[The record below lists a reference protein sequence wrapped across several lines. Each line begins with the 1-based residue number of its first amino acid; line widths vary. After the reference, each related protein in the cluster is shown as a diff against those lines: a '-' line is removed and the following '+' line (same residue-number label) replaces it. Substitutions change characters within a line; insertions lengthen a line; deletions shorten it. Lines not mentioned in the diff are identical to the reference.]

1 MPLEMFAVQN
11 VEMFAVQSLPM
22 KLPWLETFMPCRTL
36 LSCARPCL
44 PVPWHS
50 VSVTFCLVTS
60 VCHALPWRS
69 VPVPSFSVPFHAL
82 TDPVLS
88 CPPCPDEADEASDDA
103 SVQPLPSPTSGLCP
117 AQPLASVKHSLWPLP
132 SAASVQPSLWP
143 LSSAAPGLC
152 PAQPLFYAP
161 ALPLFLGP
169 AGPSFCF
176 SPQFS
181 LYFLTHPSLSFLPQL
196 DPAQIPA
203 AHVHLHKVSSNTF
216 IKYLQTRLHLQ
227 KPYPYHALPCP
238 CLDSHLI
245 WAANQKSLA
254 NNDIIKYFLVAKS
267 LQKYGQ
273 DPIIKPASGRGNP
286 ISWFKRQLKNY
297 KRKWYN

>member
-1 MPLEMFAVQN
+1 
-11 VEMFAVQSLPM
+11 
-22 KLPWLETFMPCRTL
+22 
-36 LSCARPCL
+36 
-44 PVPWHS
+44 
-50 VSVTFCLVTS
+50 VTS

-82 TDPVLS
+82 NDPVLS
-88 CPPCPDEADEASDDA
+88 CSPCPDEADEASDDA
-103 SVQPLPSPTSGLCP
+103 SVQPLPSPISGLCP
-117 AQPLASVKHSLWPLP
+117 AQPLASVQPSLWPLSSTASGLCPAQPLSSPASGLCPAQPLASVQPSLWPLP

-169 AGPSFCF
+169 TGPSFCF

-181 LYFLTHPSLSFLPQL
+181 LYFLPHPSLSFLPQL

-227 KPYPYHALPCP
+227 EPYPYHALPCP
-238 CLDSHLI
+238 CLDSHFHAMLCRI
-245 WAANQKSLA
+245 LRHP
-254 NNDIIKYFLVAKS
+254 FM
-267 LQKYGQ
+267 
-273 DPIIKPASGRGNP
+273 PCPAVPCYDAS
-286 ISWFKRQLKNY
+286 K
-297 KRKWYN
+297 